1 MAPHVIKV
9 LPYSTSRDFT
19 PIAMLITSPYLL
31 GVSASLPLKSVPE
44 LVAYAKA
51 RPSAVFYGSS
61 GNGSALHVVAELV
74 RTSTGM
80 PATHVPYKSSV
91 AAQTDL
97 MAGQIQMMVDNFST
111 MAPNVQSGRVRALAI
126 TGSHRSPL
134 LPEVPTFAELGI
146 PIADAVAWGGIVGP
160 AKLPAEVVSKLNSEI
175 NKVLADPKVQKQ
187 LANTASDVMPMSAV
201 DFTRYIKAQDAKWAA
216 VIKNA
221 NITAD

>member
-1 MAPHVIKV
+1 
-9 LPYSTSRDFT
+9 
-19 PIAMLITSPYLL
+19 
-31 GVSASLPLKSVPE
+31 
-44 LVAYAKA
+44 
-51 RPSAVFYGSS
+51 
-61 GNGSALHVVAELV
+61 
-74 RTSTGM
+74 M